1 MVHGG
6 EYEVVCVCETWL
18 NNTILDTELLPGFN
32 IFRRD
37 RTGRIGGGVLIA
49 IKENLHATRR
59 CDLERDGIEL
69 AVVQLSKANNEPV
82 ILYVYYRPPNS
93 SPDAGLSLLNN
104 SIASNPESCC
114 IILVGDFNIPSISW
128 SDSPST
134 PINTGGCSNGEN
146 LCELIGDNFL
156 YQFVDGPT
164 HRAGNKLD
172 LLFCN
177 RTETLSDVLTLSCDE
192 HNFPSDHYTIEFL
205 IRTKFRKAKPVW
217 RTVYDCNRANF
228 PELCKALSHTDL
240 RVSLSDNID
249 DCWKHWK
256 DLFLSVV
263 SSYVPTKVVKD
274 TNSPPWIDGEVRH
287 LIRKK
292 YTALRKYRLKKTPER
307 KVKLRSLCQQVKNVI
322 RKKHKKY
329 LDKIEISFKE
339 NPKLFWNY
347 HKAALHHRSAL
358 NPVIL
363 HNNETAT
370 TPKQKAELFNS
381 YFCSVFR
388 PLKALPI
395 TDDSPLLLS
404 PVEQLSD
411 ITVSEEEV
419 AHHLAHLDPT
429 KATGPDGIPARVL
442 RECSYAIA
450 PSLCSLFNHSLH
462 TGTVPSEW
470 KSADV
475 SPIHKKD
482 KKELAIN
489 YRPISLL
496 SIISKVLER
505 CVCNRFYEHV
515 RDSINEAQHG
525 FLHGRSCA
533 TQLLSTLHRIG
544 QLLDKNTQTDILFL
558 DFAKAFDSV
567 DHVILLRKLKDYGIA
582 GNLYRWFSDYLHNRT
597 QRVVVEGA
605 ASSWSPVTS
614 GVPQGSILGPM
625 LFLLFINDLP
635 DVIPESTSTGLYAD
649 DTKLYRE
656 ISTPEDCSQLQ
667 EALSC
672 ADVWSKDNNINFNP
686 SKCKI
691 LTFSRRKTPF
701 LFEYYLGSS
710 ELKRVNDEVDL
721 GITVTS
727 NLSWTT
733 HINKIKVKANRLLGL
748 LRRTC
753 PLLTDRSIRRTLY
766 LSLVKSQLCYAT
778 EVWSPSQHNNK
789 LNLEQVQRR
798 ATRWILQSKKGDM
811 TYKDRLLALNLLP
824 LAFDREI
831 KDLTFMFKTLH
842 GFYDLDVFDFVSF
855 VNHSRTRNCN
865 NPSLVLKVPSCKS
878 STFQSSFFNRIVP
891 LWNHTCKI
899 ASPGDLRSLATFKSF
914 LSRTYFNLL
923 SSSFDVDMCC
933 TWSLYRSC
941 SCHRNS

>member
-1 MVHGG
+1 MSEIRLTKLSTDFFMAVLVLHNFFQR
-6 EYEVVCVCETWL
+6 YIV
-18 NNTILDTELLPGFN
+18 LDNCLTKIP
-32 IFRRD
+32 RR
-37 RTGRIGGGVLIA
+37 TFYFL
-49 IKENLHATRR
+49 T
-59 CDLERDGIEL
+59 
-69 AVVQLSKANNEPV
+69 
-82 ILYVYYRPPNS
+82 
-93 SPDAGLSLLNN
+93 SLK
-104 SIASNPESCC
+104 
-114 IILVGDFNIPSISW
+114 
-128 SDSPST
+128 PST
-134 PINTGGCSNGEN
+134 QWIM
-146 LCELIGDNFL
+146 
-156 YQFVDGPT
+156 
-164 HRAGNKLD
+164 
-172 LLFCN
+172 LF
-177 RTETLSDVLTLSCDE
+177 S
-192 HNFPSDHYTIEFL
+192 
-205 IRTKFRKAKPVW
+205 
-217 RTVYDCNRANF
+217 
-228 PELCKALSHTDL
+228 
-240 RVSLSDNID
+240 
-249 DCWKHWK
+249 
-256 DLFLSVV
+256 
-263 SSYVPTKVVKD
+263 
-274 TNSPPWIDGEVRH
+274 
-287 LIRKK
+287 
-292 YTALRKYRLKKTPER
+292 
-307 KVKLRSLCQQVKNVI
+307 
-322 RKKHKKY
+322 
-329 LDKIEISFKE
+329 
-339 NPKLFWNY
+339 
-347 HKAALHHRSAL
+347 
-358 NPVIL
+358 
-363 HNNETAT
+363 
-370 TPKQKAELFNS
+370 
-381 YFCSVFR
+381 
-388 PLKALPI
+388 
-395 TDDSPLLLS
+395 
-404 PVEQLSD
+404 
-411 ITVSEEEV
+411 
-419 AHHLAHLDPT
+419 
-429 KATGPDGIPARVL
+429 
-442 RECSYAIA
+442 
-450 PSLCSLFNHSLH
+450 
-462 TGTVPSEW
+462 
-470 KSADV
+470 
-475 SPIHKKD
+475 
-482 KKELAIN
+482 
-489 YRPISLL
+489 
-496 SIISKVLER
+496 
-505 CVCNRFYEHV
+505 
-515 RDSINEAQHG
+515 
-525 FLHGRSCA
+525 
-533 TQLLSTLHRIG
+533 
-544 QLLDKNTQTDILFL
+544 
-558 DFAKAFDSV
+558 
-567 DHVILLRKLKDYGIA
+567 LLRKLKDYGIA

-605 ASSWSPVTS
+605 ASLWPPGTS

-733 HINKIKVKANRLLGL
+733 HINKIKVKTNRLLGL

-753 PLLTDRSIRRTLY
+753 PSLTDRSIRRTLY

-778 EVWSPSQHNNK
+778 EVWSPSK

-842 GFYDLDVFDFVSF
+842 GFYDLDVFNFVSF